1 MTALLLIMFAALVAA
16 GLVALYVAYPHRG
29 QQMPVVPA
37 VGEAMRSAADAIP
50 LVDGDDFVHS
60 SAAGRR

>member
-1 MTALLLIMFAALVAA
+1 MTALLLTMLAALVAA

-29 QQMPVVPA
+29 HQMPVVPA

-50 LVDGDDFVHS
+50 LVDEDSYVAS
-60 SAAGRR
+60 STTGRR